1 LVMADERIEREAD
14 IQRSRQRAE
23 QCRAMAVEAKSPQAR
38 LDLLD
43 MARTYDDMADRL
55 INE

>member
-1 LVMADERIEREAD
+1 MADERIEREAD